1 MMVLMPL
8 KDSEEAIKTV
18 HDMSINRELMKK
30 LIDYKASHFKE
41 YTNFIVDF
49 EVKETNADPV
59 LTVVTQEQETFLDM
73 MLNEIK
79 DEECEDEFQENF
91 INRCAIIVTPLEPFI
106 NWCSDL
112 FAEELDYEILRETRV
127 YLVSEDIKNLEVWIR
142 KKYSKIFEFELDSWR
157 TDKKKWPQR
166 RNFKMFKEWF
176 RYDVTT
182 TIFDFEKTPVSKQF

>member
-1 MMVLMPL
+1 MVLMPL

-18 HDMSINRELMKK
+18 HDMSTNRELMKK

-79 DEECEDEFQENF
+79 DENVRMNF
-91 INRCAIIVTPLEPFI
+91 
-106 NWCSDL
+106 
-112 FAEELDYEILRETRV
+112 
-127 YLVSEDIKNLEVWIR
+127 R
-142 KKYSKIFEFELDSWR
+142 KISSTAVR
-157 TDKKKWPQR
+157 
-166 RNFKMFKEWF
+166 
-176 RYDVTT
+176 
-182 TIFDFEKTPVSKQF
+182 

>member
-1 MMVLMPL
+1 MVLMPL

-30 LIDYKASHFKE
+30 LIDYKASPFKE

-49 EVKETNADPV
+49 EFKETNADPV

-127 YLVSEDIKNLEVWIR
+127 YLVSEDIKDLEVWMR

>member
-1 MMVLMPL
+1 
-8 KDSEEAIKTV
+8 
-18 HDMSINRELMKK
+18 MKK

-127 YLVSEDIKNLEVWIR
+127 YLVSEDIKDLEVWMR

-166 RNFKMFKEWF
+166 RNFKMFKVWF

>member
-106 NWCSDL
+106 NLCSDL

-127 YLVSEDIKNLEVWIR
+127 YLVSEDIKDLEVWMR

-182 TIFDFEKTPVSKQF
+182 TIFDFEKTPFSKQF